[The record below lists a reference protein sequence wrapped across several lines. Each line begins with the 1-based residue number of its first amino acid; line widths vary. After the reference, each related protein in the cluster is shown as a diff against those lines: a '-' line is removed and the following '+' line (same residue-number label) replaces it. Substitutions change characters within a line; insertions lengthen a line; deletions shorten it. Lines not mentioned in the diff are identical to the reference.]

1 MEPLSPGKKLFPR
14 FLTSSSTI
22 RAAWSVG
29 SPAHGASII
38 DFEVYSRLVFADDGQ
53 DTVTVSHLHAD
64 DDGILHRRDLV
75 EITRPP
81 EKTFIS
87 QLKHV
92 YAYAQLRAE
101 RALEISAHTELPLV
115 FLTTGTYLN
124 PERAQWTLELL
135 TAASRLAHHVSQRTK
150 HALACQR
157 PSEISARVQPII
169 PAPLQGT
176 LPSGH
181 ATEAFLIATVL
192 CELVGASQPK
202 QMHPSWRMQFMRLA
216 SRIAV
221 NRTIAGVNFPID
233 NVAGA
238 VLGLTLGHYF
248 IARSRECPELTAWAF
263 DGSEGIYPPDLD
275 FDWSS
280 LYDVETGHPTP
291 AGQHVIEMGPEEIDT
306 SPILEWLWKKA
317 LAEWKAPNPQHG

>member
-1 MEPLSPGKKLFPR
+1 MSPGKKLFPR

-115 FLTTGTYLN
+115 
-124 PERAQWTLELL
+124 
-135 TAASRLAHHVSQRTK
+135 S
-150 HALACQR
+150 
-157 PSEISARVQPII
+157 
-169 PAPLQGT
+169 
-176 LPSGH
+176 
-181 ATEAFLIATVL
+181 
-192 CELVGASQPK
+192 
-202 QMHPSWRMQFMRLA
+202 
-216 SRIAV
+216 
-221 NRTIAGVNFPID
+221 
-233 NVAGA
+233 
-238 VLGLTLGHYF
+238 
-248 IARSRECPELTAWAF
+248 
-263 DGSEGIYPPDLD
+263 
-275 FDWSS
+275 
-280 LYDVETGHPTP
+280 
-291 AGQHVIEMGPEEIDT
+291 
-306 SPILEWLWKKA
+306 
-317 LAEWKAPNPQHG
+317 